1 MGAAMGRTAD
11 PVSFFEQL
19 AAEPYR
25 YDFYAALR
33 RIECLFT
40 SRPRIGQAL
49 RPEDEAVRLGQEP
62 SLAFAPATISALR
75 MAEQGMRAPRLE
87 VEFFGFLGPN
97 GPLPLHLAEFARHR
111 LRNEA
116 DPTLARFLDIF
127 NHRFIA
133 LFYRA
138 WAQAQPAVSLDRPRD
153 DRFATYVGAHLGLG
167 TAKTRDRDELPDHA
181 KLYFAGLLAR
191 QARNVEGL
199 TAILRGYFRVGVRIE
214 EFVGHW
220 MFLDSA
226 ERTRIGVANS
236 SAILGRGAIAG
247 QRVWDRQNK
256 FRVWLGPLRLEQFES
271 FLPGGQSLV
280 RLVAWIRHYLHREL
294 EWDVRL
300 VLDAPEIPP
309 LRLGKAGRLGWTSWL
324 NASVSVKDGDRWIP
338 ARHPGRRNGVL
349 TLDAERLVGKT
360 EVGRALAAA

>member
-1 MGAAMGRTAD
+1 MGAAMGRSAD
-11 PVSFFEQL
+11 PVTFFDQL

-33 RIECLFT
+33 RIECLFAT
-40 SRPRIGQAL
+40 RPRIGTAQ
-49 RPEDEAVRLGQEP
+49 RPEDEPVRLGQDP
-62 SLAFAPATISALR
+62 ALAFAPATISALR
-75 MAEQGMRAPRLE
+75 QPEPGMRAPRLE

-111 LRNEA
+111 LRNLG
-116 DPTLARFLDIF
+116 DPTLARFLDTF

-138 WAQAQPAVSLDRPRD
+138 WAQAQPAVSLDRPHE
-153 DRFATYVGAHLGLG
+153 DRFASYVGVHLGLG
-167 TAKTRDRDELPDHA
+167 TPKTRDRDTLPDHA
-181 KLYFAGLLAR
+181 KLYFSGLLAR

-220 MFLDSA
+220 MFLDPS
-226 ERTRIGVANS
+226 ERTRIGVASS
-236 SAILGRGAIAG
+236 SAILGRGAIVG
-247 QRVWDRQNK
+247 RRVWDRQNK
-256 FRVWLGPLRLEQFES
+256 FRVWLGPLSLAQFES
-271 FLPGGQSLV
+271 FLPGGQSLA
-280 RLVAWIRHYLHREL
+280 RLVAWIRQYLHREL

-309 LRLGKAGRLGWTSWL
+309 LRLGRTGRLGWTSWL
-324 NASVSVKDGDRWIP
+324 NASVSTREDGRAVP
-338 ARHPGRRNGVL
+338 VRHPGRRDGVL
-349 TLDAERLVGKT
+349 TLDAERLVAEAEARMAPMG
-360 EVGRALAAA
+360 A